1 MAVILDGKSLA
12 NKIVEDIKQKTSG
25 LKTKP
30 GLAVILVGNDPASSV
45 YVKNKEKKAL
55 YTGFNSY
62 IRKLPKDTKKEK
74 LLELIDKLNNDKSV
88 DGILLQLPLPKHLN
102 PAEFLDKIDPKKDVD
117 GFHPIN
123 AGKLFLNETPYAVPC
138 TPKGIIRI
146 LKEYNIQ
153 IEGQNA
159 VIIGRS
165 NIVGKPISTLLLNEN
180 ATITVAHSKTKN
192 LQNIAKTADI
202 LISAT
207 GKSNMVTKDMV
218 KPGATVIDVGII
230 RGQDGKLRG
239 DVDFNEV
246 QNVAGFLTPVPGGV
260 GPMTIASLIE
270 NTYELYLLHNNRE

>member
-1 MAVILDGKSLA
+1 MAVILDGKTLA
-12 NKIVEDIKQKTSG
+12 DKIVEDIKQKTSR

-30 GLAVILVGNDPASSV
+30 GLAVILVGDDPASSV

-55 YTGFNSY
+55 YAGFNSY
-62 IRKLPKDTKKEK
+62 ICKLPEDTKKEK
-74 LLELIDKLNNDKSV
+74 LLELIEKLNNDKSV

-102 PAEFLDKIDPKKDVD
+102 SVEFLDKIDPKKDVD

-123 AGKLFLNETPYAVPC
+123 AGKLFLNEKPYAVPC
-138 TPKGIIRI
+138 TPKGIMRI

-153 IEGQNA
+153 IEGKNV

-165 NIVGKPISTLLLNEN
+165 NIVGKPSGALLLNEN
-180 ATITVAHSKTKN
+180 ATVTVVHSKTKN
-192 LQNIAKTADI
+192 LQNITKTADI

-218 KPGATVIDVGII
+218 KPGAVVIDVGII
-230 RGQDGKLRG
+230 RRQDGKLIG
-239 DVDFNEV
+239 DIDFNEV
-246 QNVAGFLTPVPGGV
+246 QNVAGFITPVPGGV

-270 NTYELYLLHNNRE
+270 NTYELHLLHNTEK